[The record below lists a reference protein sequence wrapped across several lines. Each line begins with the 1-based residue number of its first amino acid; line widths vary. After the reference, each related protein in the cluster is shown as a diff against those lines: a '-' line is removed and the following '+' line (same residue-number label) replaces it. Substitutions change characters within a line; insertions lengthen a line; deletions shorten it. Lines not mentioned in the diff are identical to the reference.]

1 MIFLRLRS
9 VSIMSH
15 NSEVLDAVN
24 RAIDALIDLRTLLEQ
39 EAAAP
44 AEPKQPAPKPE
55 TPELVLPEAET
66 KQPEPAIELVAP
78 EPIVIE
84 PPENVFP
91 ELVHPEATEKE
102 PQAPIELTQPDSVTA
117 AMKTPISLELPGA
130 VPAQDDPAPAPDQP
144 LICPRCG
151 KTVDHG
157 FKFCMYCG
165 EKLGSAPAQ
174 QLCRNCG
181 KPIQPGNKFCVT
193 CGTPVNG

>member
-1 MIFLRLRS
+1 
-9 VSIMSH
+9 MSH
-15 NSEVLDAVN
+15 NPEILDAVN
-24 RAIDALIDLRTLLEQ
+24 RAIDALTELRTLLEQ

-44 AEPKQPAPKPE
+44 AEPKPAAPKQAS
-55 TPELVLPEAET
+55 PELVLPEAQS

-91 ELVHPEATEKE
+91 ELVHPEAAEKE
-102 PQAPIELTQPDSVTA
+102 PQAPIELTHPDSVTA

-130 VPAQDDPAPAPDQP
+130 VPAQEAAAPAQP
-144 LICPRCG
+144 LVCPRCG

-174 QLCRNCG
+174 LTCRNCG

>member
-1 MIFLRLRS
+1 
-9 VSIMSH
+9 MSH

-24 RAIDALIDLRTLLEQ
+24 RAIDALTDLRTLLEQ

-91 ELVHPEATEKE
+91 ELVHPEAAEKE
-102 PQAPIELTQPDSVTA
+102 PQAPI
-117 AMKTPISLELPGA
+117 
-130 VPAQDDPAPAPDQP
+130 
-144 LICPRCG
+144 
-151 KTVDHG
+151 
-157 FKFCMYCG
+157 
-165 EKLGSAPAQ
+165 
-174 QLCRNCG
+174 
-181 KPIQPGNKFCVT
+181 
-193 CGTPVNG
+193 